1 MTGCTATSSDFA
13 ALEDDGPEDDGRDD
27 GGRDDGGVEDDGME
41 IVQFLI
47 VAPKSGRVGNRKCA
61 RSGKSDLPILHAVKP
76 YDRRDIVFLR
86 NCQYRMVE

>member
-1 MTGCTATSSDFA
+1 MTGCTATSSDLA
-13 ALEDDGPEDDGRDD
+13 ALEDDGPEDD
-27 GGRDDGGVEDDGME
+27 GRDDGGVEDDGME

>member
-27 GGRDDGGVEDDGME
+27 GGVEDDGME

-47 VAPKSGRVGNRKCA
+47 VAPKSGRVGTRKCA
-61 RSGKSDLPILHAVKP
+61 RSGKSDLPTLHAVKP

>member
-13 ALEDDGPEDDGRDD
+13 ALEDDGPEDD
-27 GGRDDGGVEDDGME
+27 GRDDGGVEDDGME

>member
-13 ALEDDGPEDDGRDD
+13 ALEDDGPEDD
-27 GGRDDGGVEDDGME
+27 GRDDGGVEDDGME

-76 YDRRDIVFLR
+76 YDRRDTVFLR

>member
-13 ALEDDGPEDDGRDD
+13 AFEDD
-27 GGRDDGGVEDDGME
+27 GRDDGGVEDDGME

>member
-13 ALEDDGPEDDGRDD
+13 ALEDDGPEDD
-27 GGRDDGGVEDDGME
+27 GRDDGGVEDDGME

-76 YDRRDIVFLR
+76 YDRRDIVIYVTVSTAWL
-86 NCQYRMVE
+86 NN